1 MFIFKFSFLPC
12 FAHSVLIVSKIIVSM
27 ILFIL
32 FCSFRY
38 LKASVRQL
46 ESEMKFGIYFDDLLC
61 LSCLLL
67 HLHLKE
73 AFSLREIK
81 QE

>member
-32 FCSFRY
+32 FCSFLY
-38 LKASVRQL
+38 QKASVRQL
-46 ESEMKFGIYFDDLLC
+46 ESEKKFEIYFDDLLI
-61 LSCLLL
+61 LFISTPASQRSIFF
-67 HLHLKE
+67 E
-73 AFSLREIK
+73 RN
-81 QE
+81 